1 MRMIDI
7 RRRPQWAHGSEPHPE
22 AMRRRV
28 MRRGF
33 RWLIGLI
40 PVIAAAACGSAGY
53 TATASQ
59 HEHIY
64 RDAAGW
70 TIKVPPGW
78 HVLRFSDSKDGITAA
93 GVQLSNVKL
102 PSPKLVPGFPIQANG
117 GVLPTRGVGVV
128 IASDTDPKVPHGPMA
143 VPPLPAPH
151 ALNGWKYWNAGSA
164 SAGNPYIEILWFR
177 AHSATFT
184 ATAKIGP
191 KATNGDLKAFAAIVR
206 SLR

>member
-1 MRMIDI
+1 
-7 RRRPQWAHGSEPHPE
+7 
-22 AMRRRV
+22 MRRV
-28 MRRGF
+28 LI
-33 RWLIGLI
+33 WLIGLI
-40 PVIAAAACGSAGY
+40 PVIAMAACGSAGY
-53 TATASQ
+53 TVTASQ
-59 HEHIY
+59 RGHIY

-93 GVQLSNVKL
+93 GVQLSNVKF
-102 PSPKLVPGFPIQANG
+102 PPPKLVPGFPIQANG
-117 GVLPTRGVGVV
+117 GVLPWRGVGVV
-128 IASDTDPKVPHGPMA
+128 IARDTDPNVPHGPMA

-151 ALNGWKYWNAGSA
+151 APNGWKYWNAGSA
-164 SAGNPYIEILWFR
+164 SAGNPYIEILRFR

-191 KATNGDLKAFAAIVR
+191 KAASGDLRAFAAIVE